1 MDPQNYDVANSYF
14 QRGLAKAELGRYE
27 DAIADWDEVIRLYP
41 DAYTYDNRGLA
52 KANLG
57 RYEEAI
63 ADYDEA
69 IRINPTD
76 AVAYDRRGVAKAEL
90 GRYEEAIAD
99 YDEAIRINPTDAVA
113 YDRRGIAKA
122 GLGRYQDAIADHDEV
137 IRINPTDAIAYSIR
151 GSAKAGLGRYEDA
164 IADHDEAIRLKS
176 DYDIAYDRRGSAKAG
191 LGRYEDA
198 IADYDEAIRLNPT
211 DAIAYNNRGWAK
223 IQIGRHEDAIFD
235 CDEAIRLEP
244 TYVIAYKNRG
254 WAKAQLDRYE
264 DAIFDCDEAIRLDS
278 TDAIAY
284 NNRGWAKIQIGRHED
299 AIFDCDE
306 AIRLEQTYAIA
317 YNNRGW
323 AKAQLGRHED
333 AITDYNEA
341 IRLAPGLD
349 SAYHRRSEAEEKL
362 GRYPEASENH
372 DQNLQID
379 GRSSSISQPSVPS
392 SIIERPNQEA
402 LTKALNAYRDV
413 MRRFILDNL
422 LQSYSANRLMDAIT
436 TALGDEQVANFE
448 RDLSRNGGNV
458 EATLGV
464 NHISSIV
471 RHHWDEIFFA
481 KFGHDQIMLGTLGW
495 VTRARN
501 DAAHPGTADISPED
515 TNDHF
520 NNIIKVLDRIGAVEE
535 VRVVEEVRK
544 QLNAPSQDA
553 LTGSYSTQTAIAHSI
568 CANIRC
574 QIVNQY
580 QHPINW
586 DGVASVQCP
595 KCLKQYFV
603 QTCTVV
609 SDDRQNTH
617 TAITHALRVRFPN
630 GEDRIMEFYH
640 SLQIPM
646 ERKDKLTISYDRDE
660 NLVYL
665 VNENLRQW
673 WYFPIGIKPKR
684 PWWRTTSGP
693 HYTGCY
699 SALSRIIA
707 NSFYDPRANFW
718 DRFMNRPFAHV
729 LMAVSGHSKIPLTG
743 VIGQ

>member
-1 MDPQNYDVANSYF
+1 MDSQNYDVANAYF
-14 QRGLAKAELGRYE
+14 QRGLDKAELGRYE
-27 DAIADWDEVIRLYP
+27 DAIADWDEVIRLAP
-41 DAYTYDNRGLA
+41 DFAAAYGNRGWAKLALERNREAITDCDEAIRLGANFAWIYNNRGAA

-57 RYEEAI
+57 RYDEAI

-69 IRINPTD
+69 TKVDPNFPL
-76 AVAYDRRGVAKAEL
+76 AYSNRGWAKSNLE
-90 GRYEEAIAD
+90 RFQEAIAD
-99 YDEAIRINPTDAVA
+99 CDEAIKLDPNLAFA
-113 YDRRGIAKA
+113 YGYRGSANF
-122 GLGRYQDAIADHDEV
+122 GLERFQEAIADCDEA
-137 IRINPTDAIAYSIR
+137 IKLNPNLALAYGIL
-151 GSAKAGLGRYEDA
+151 GGAKASLERFQEA
-164 IADHDEAIRLKS
+164 IADCDEAVKLDPNLALAYGSRGLANFGLERFQEAIADCNEAIRLAPNFAL
-176 DYDIAYDRRGSAKAG
+176 AYNIRGWAKAR
-191 LGRYEDA
+191 LERLQDA
-198 IADYDEAIRLNPT
+198 IADYDEAIRLDPGL
-211 DAIAYNNRGWAK
+211 AFAYNK
-223 IQIGRHEDAIFD
+223 
-235 CDEAIRLEP
+235 
-244 TYVIAYKNRG
+244 
-254 WAKAQLDRYE
+254 
-264 DAIFDCDEAIRLDS
+264 
-278 TDAIAY
+278 
-284 NNRGWAKIQIGRHED
+284 
-299 AIFDCDE
+299 
-306 AIRLEQTYAIA
+306 
-317 YNNRGW
+317 
-323 AKAQLGRHED
+323 
-333 AITDYNEA
+333 
-341 IRLAPGLD
+341 
-349 SAYHRRSEAEEKL
+349 RSEAKEML
-362 GRYPEASENH
+362 GRYREASE
-372 DQNLQID
+372 DREQSFRLQT
-379 GRSSSISQPSVPS
+379 GSSGTSQS
-392 SIIERPNQEA
+392 SATSSMIERPNQEA

-422 LQSYSANRLMDAIT
+422 LQSYGANRLMDAIT
-436 TALGDEQVANFE
+436 TALGDDQVANFE

-458 EATLGV
+458 EATLDV
-464 NHISSIV
+464 NHISSV
-471 RHHWDEIFFA
+471 ARHHWDEIFFA
-481 KFGHDQIMLGTLGW
+481 KFGYDQTMLGTLGW

-743 VIGQ
+743 MIGQ